1 MSSCISSASRFA
13 ARAFASPNIAS
24 PKTFP
29 VNLPSLSSS
38 RVAITRIITVIPRAA
53 SPASMARAAPRAN
66 GSSVPLIST
75 ISCPCFAC
83 HATVSIAGAKKVGT
97 DNRGLRRGGADACP
111 SAWWPSFC
119 REETFPSPSSHA
131 SKICKPRRYILLH
144 CKISLIPHGISRSAS
159 INQKNSS
166 SRESPG
172 GTATFE
178 RTSAHATAAP
188 RASHPNQKTP
198 LPLRSSP
205 LPHLLP
211 FSPQPPFA
219 LSHRLLLRAL
229 LSPHRPDISR
239 DVFPPFH

>member
-1 MSSCISSASRFA
+1 MPPSRSLERKRWGQTIVDCAAEEPTPVPRPGGHLFAERRHFHLPRHTRQKFVSHEDTFCCTAKSRGSRMASAA
-13 ARAFASPNIAS
+13 A
-24 PKTFP
+24 
-29 VNLPSLSSS
+29 LPS
-38 RVAITRIITVIPRAA
+38 T
-53 SPASMARAAPRAN
+53 
-66 GSSVPLIST
+66 
-75 ISCPCFAC
+75 
-83 HATVSIAGAKKVGT
+83 K
-97 DNRGLRRGGADACP
+97 
-111 SAWWPSFC
+111 
-119 REETFPSPSSHA
+119 
-131 SKICKPRRYILLH
+131 
-144 CKISLIPHGISRSAS
+144 
-159 INQKNSS
+159 KNSS

-178 RTSAHATAAP
+178 RTSAQATAAP